1 MSLVIDL
8 QEGFEGDKVVVSLDS
23 REVFRKAEVRTRYQ
37 ISRAESI
44 TLEATPGRHAVEV
57 SLPDKDIAEAITID
71 VRATPFLGVSLERGA
86 LVLKPSSDPFRYL

>member
-8 QEGFEGDKVVVSLDS
+8 QEGFEGDAVVVCLDG

-44 TLEATPGRHAVEV
+44 KLEAVPGRTAVAV
-57 SLPDKDIAEAITID
+57 SLPDKGIKDEITID
-71 VRATPFLGVSLERGA
+71 VQATPFLGVSLEAGV
-86 LVLKPSSDPFRYL
+86 LVFKPSSEFFRYL